1 MTADDE
7 VSVLLVDDRPANL
20 VALEAILE
28 APGRRLI
35 KATSGE
41 EALSVAL
48 REELAVILLDVRMP
62 GMDGLQVAAHL
73 KGVSRTRYVPI
84 IFVTAVATEVQ
95 HVYKAYSVGAVDYL
109 IKPLD
114 TDVVRRKVATFV
126 ELFQQRRE
134 IERQAAA
141 LRETERREH
150 ELRLA
155 ELRLASDARYRKFVE
170 GIDHVIAWSAD
181 PTTLQL
187 SFVSRQA
194 ERVLG
199 SPLAQISQ
207 PDFWVRHLHP
217 DDRDAFLACVRE
229 TAAVGADRTCN
240 HRMLAADGRELW
252 FHTGLSLEAPLGATT
267 PELHGVSTDVTDLK
281 LAEHEAQEATR
292 AREELLAVASHDLKT
307 PLQVIALGAERLL
320 RFAPGADV
328 VAQAGQ
334 AATSIMR
341 AATRMNRLLED
352 LLDLDRI
359 EHARLELER
368 GPHDARDLIQ
378 DGVELV
384 APIAA
389 ERKVALRVDA
399 AGAADATVSCDR
411 ERVRQVFANLL
422 GNAIKFSPQG
432 AEITVRAERHG
443 DAVRFVV
450 VDRGPGIAAG
460 ELERIFERY
469 WQARDADRIRA
480 RTGLGLGLAIAKGIV
495 VAHGGEIWA
504 ESDPGCGSSFSFTL
518 PLASGGVGQARLSG

>member
-1 MTADDE
+1 MTAEDE
-7 VSVLLVDDRPANL
+7 VNVLLVDDRPANL

-48 REELAVILLDVRMP
+48 REDLAVILLDVRMP

-95 HVYKAYSVGAVDYL
+95 HIYKAYSVGAVDYL

-155 ELRLASDARYRKFVE
+155 ELRMASDTRYRKFVE

-194 ERVLG
+194 EVVLG
-199 SPLAQISQ
+199 SPLAQLSR
-207 PDFWVRHLHP
+207 PDFWLRHLHP

-229 TAAVGADRTCN
+229 TAAMGTDRTCN

-281 LAEHEAQEATR
+281 LAEQEAQEATR
-292 AREELLAVASHDLKT
+292 AREELLAVVSHDLKT
-307 PLQVIALGAERLL
+307 PLQVIGLSAERLL
-320 RFAPGADV
+320 RLAPGADV
-328 VAQAGQ
+328 VAQASQ
-334 AATSIMR
+334 AATSIVR
-341 AATRMNRLLED
+341 AASRMNRLLED

-368 GPHDARDLIQ
+368 GPHDARDLVQ

-384 APIAA
+384 APIAT
-389 ERKVALRVDA
+389 ERKVSLRVDA
-399 AGAADATVSCDR
+399 AGSYEHYGKSFEAALALRYLAVVRTLAYVKPVATSETEFEGGAAKFEVFLIDTQDKTVKASFAVEASSKPSVEYMYQEGKDDKKERLAAFARSTLWEDAR
-411 ERVRQVFANLL
+411 E
-422 GNAIKFSPQG
+422 K
-432 AEITVRAERHG
+432 
-443 DAVRFVV
+443 
-450 VDRGPGIAAG
+450 IAAG
-460 ELERIFERY
+460 LK
-469 WQARDADRIRA
+469 
-480 RTGLGLGLAIAKGIV
+480 T
-495 VAHGGEIWA
+495 HGGA
-504 ESDPGCGSSFSFTL
+504 TVVFD
-518 PLASGGVGQARLSG
+518 